1 MQRTISVND
10 LQYILPACFES
21 NVTPLL
27 LGAPGIGKSAVLKHF
42 ANKIMNSKCFVLSVN
57 QLGSRED
64 LTGARTQLDKNTNTY
79 KQVFFPHA
87 LIQDCIDYAQ
97 SHPNETP
104 LLFLDEINRTT
115 TDVTGAVMALITER
129 RIGTTNLPDNV
140 RLVAAGNDKGNITVL
155 DDASIS
161 RTLVLHLEPDIKEFF
176 NANPNLNH
184 YVKTLL
190 QQNSKLL
197 TAKAITDDDDDEDNS
212 FDFLDD
218 DSFKQIT
225 TPRTWTYTSDLLNSL
240 GFDGK
245 TLPQNI
251 HRLISMTSSTGGD
264 ILKAVIEGQLG
275 ETEASDKLY
284 KLIYED
290 LQMLNPKK
298 VVSNTSNNNL
308 PLPNDLILDEMFN
321 KIQSDTD
328 VDDLFTTYPTDD
340 LLNTLYTLMQPDSQ
354 SKLINVDSLI
364 KYYNNCART
373 FEKLDKSMQ
382 KTIIKNIVTLIQADA
397 VNKAL
402 IEHIT
407 DDTSGALSTKLSNII
422 NAII

>member
-1 MQRTISVND
+1 MQKTISVND

-27 LGAPGIGKSAVLKHF
+27 LGSPGIGKSAVLKHF
-42 ANKIMNSKCFVLSVN
+42 ATNIMKSKCFVLSVN

-64 LTGARTQLDKNTNTY
+64 LTGARTQLDPKTNTY

-87 LIQDCIDYAQ
+87 LIQDCIDYAEA
-97 SHPNETP
+97 HPKETP

-161 RTLVLHLEPDIKEFF
+161 RTLVLHLEPAIKEFF

-197 TAKAITDDDDDEDNS
+197 TAKATESDDDDEDS

-218 DSFKQIT
+218 DEFKQIT

-245 TLPQNI
+245 HLPQNV
-251 HRLISMTSSTGGD
+251 HKLVSMTSSNGGD
-264 ILKAVIEGQLG
+264 VLKAIIEGQLG
-275 ETEASDKLY
+275 ETEASEKLY

-290 LQMLNPKK
+290 LQMLSPKK
-298 VVSNTSNNNL
+298 VVTSTNNNI
-308 PLPNDLILDEMFN
+308 PLPNDMILDDMFN
-321 KIQSDTD
+321 NIQSDND
-328 VDDLFTTYPTDD
+328 VDDEFSNYQKED
-340 LLNTLYTLMQPDSQ
+340 LLNTLYTLIQPSSQ
-354 SKLINVDSLI
+354 TQLVNSDSLI
-364 KYYNNCART
+364 RYYNNCARL
-373 FEKLDKSMQ
+373 FNDALNENEQ
-382 KTIIKNIVTLIQADA
+382 KEVIKTIVTLIQADA
-397 VNKAL
+397 VNKML
-402 IEHIT
+402 IDHIKN
-407 DDTSGALSTKLSNII
+407 DTNWELSVKLSNII
-422 NAII
+422 SAII